1 MIVRPLE
8 PNGSKAVTPESR
20 IPRLKSWE
28 YANKLQILATMDD
41 GTHLMAI
48 TDDKILIRFVAELC
62 QFVKIKEDLFE
73 QCSLKELVE

>member
-1 MIVRPLE
+1 MTSDNI
-8 PNGSKAVTPESR
+8 T
-20 IPRLKSWE
+20 
-28 YANKLQILATMDD
+28 KLQILATIDD

-62 QFVKIKEDLFE
+62 QFVKLKEDLFE

>member
-1 MIVRPLE
+1 MTSDNI
-8 PNGSKAVTPESR
+8 T
-20 IPRLKSWE
+20 
-28 YANKLQILATMDD
+28 KLQILATIDD

-48 TDDKILIRFVAELC
+48 TDDKILIRFAAELC

>member
-1 MIVRPLE
+1 MTSDNI
-8 PNGSKAVTPESR
+8 T
-20 IPRLKSWE
+20 
-28 YANKLQILATMDD
+28 KLQILATMDD

>member
-1 MIVRPLE
+1 MTSDNI
-8 PNGSKAVTPESR
+8 T
-20 IPRLKSWE
+20 
-28 YANKLQILATMDD
+28 KLQILATMDD

-62 QFVKIKEDLFE
+62 QFVKLKEDLFE